1 MQQIKIKIKPDGTIE
16 AETFG
21 IKGKKCLD
29 YIREIERMANAVA
42 DDSDFK
48 PEYYETPVEHTAEN
62 VETEEVLA

>member
-1 MQQIKIKIKPDGTIE
+1 MQQIKIKIKPNGQIE

-29 YIREIERMANAVA
+29 YIREIERMANAVT

-48 PEYYETPVEHTAEN
+48 KEYYETPAEI
-62 VETEEVLA
+62 TEQTENEVLA